1 VKTGKE
7 RLIKLVTTID
17 TINSRIGRLLAT
29 LVLFMGGIML
39 YEAIARHFF
48 QSPTSWAYEISKMI
62 FGFYMI
68 WASAHTLLHNDHVS
82 MDLFY
87 SRWTP
92 RAKAAMDCF
101 TFSFF
106 LLCVSLLL
114 YKVGADAAFSVSIQ
128 ETSNSTLSQ
137 PLYHWRAS
145 LVVGILLLAIQG
157 IALFIRNIWFARYG
171 EELDERRKS
180 R

>member
-1 VKTGKE
+1 MKTGKQ
-7 RLIKLVTTID
+7 RLASVVGTID
-17 TINSRIGRLLAT
+17 RVNGAIGKGLAV
-29 LVLFMGGIML
+29 LVLVMGGIML

-68 WASAHTLLHNDHVS
+68 WAGAHTMLHGEHVS

-92 RAKAAMDCF
+92 RAKAVMDCA
-101 TFSFF
+101 TFIFF
-106 LLCVSLLL
+106 LLFISLLL
-114 YKVGADAAFSVSIQ
+114 FKTGADALFSVSIR

-145 LVVGILLLAIQG
+145 LVIGLALLALQG
-157 IALFIRNIWFARYG
+157 LALFIRNLWFAIHG
-171 EELDERRKS
+171 EELS
-180 R
+180 